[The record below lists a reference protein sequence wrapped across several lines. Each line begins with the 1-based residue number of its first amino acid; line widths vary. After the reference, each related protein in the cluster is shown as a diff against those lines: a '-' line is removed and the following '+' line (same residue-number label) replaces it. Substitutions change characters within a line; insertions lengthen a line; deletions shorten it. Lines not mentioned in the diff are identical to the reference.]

1 MIGFRERLESMNCDE
16 LRVMAQKYH
25 VQRYQHHRR
34 LKKEELIKQLLRR
47 EAVIEFER
55 SRKMAREGAERKVQ
69 YLDTAEIG
77 TLVAF
82 AFKGGAKS
90 AKIINRSVKDR
101 KLEVETEYG
110 ARLTID
116 YDDVLWIKTGTRW
129 PKGIYNLLKG
139 YDTTEASE
147 E

>member
-1 MIGFRERLESMNCDE
+1 MNNRDKYEELDCDE
-16 LRVMAQKYH
+16 LRVLAK
-25 VQRYQHHRR
+25 RYGIRRYVNHRR
-34 LKKEELIKQLLRR
+34 VKRDDLIRSLLKRD
-47 EAVIEFER
+47 AVIEFER

-90 AKIINRSVKDR
+90 AKIINRSTKDR

-110 ARLTID
+110 AKLTID

-139 YDTTEASE
+139 YDSETEE
-147 E
+147 K

>member
-1 MIGFRERLESMNCDE
+1 MNNRDKYEELDCDE
-16 LRVMAQKYH
+16 LRVLAKRYGI
-25 VQRYQHHRR
+25 QRYVNHRR
-34 LKKEELIKQLLRR
+34 VKRDDLIRSLLKRD
-47 EAVIEFER
+47 AVIEFER

-90 AKIINRSVKDR
+90 AKIINRSTKDR

-110 ARLTID
+110 AKLTID

-139 YDTTEASE
+139 YDSE
-147 E
+147 IEEK

>member
-1 MIGFRERLESMNCDE
+1 MNNREKYDELNCDE
-16 LRVMAQKYH
+16 LRVLAKRYGI
-25 VQRYQHHRR
+25 QRYTNHRR
-34 LKKEELIKQLLRR
+34 IKKEDLIRSLLKRD
-47 EAVIEFER
+47 AVIEFER

-90 AKIINRSVKDR
+90 AKIINRSTKDR

-110 ARLTID
+110 AKLTID
-116 YDDVLWIKTGTRW
+116 YEDVLWIKTGTRW

-139 YDTTEASE
+139 YDSETEE
-147 E
+147 K

>member
-1 MIGFRERLESMNCDE
+1 MFDKDVRDLNCDE
-16 LRVMAQKYH
+16 LRVLAKEYGLP
-25 VQRYQHHRR
+25 RYKGGARIKRQ
-34 LKKEELIKQLLRR
+34 ELIRMILKRNCLM
-47 EAVIEFER
+47 EFER

-82 AFKGGAKS
+82 ALDGGAKS
-90 AKIINRSVKDR
+90 AKIVNRSSKDR

-110 ARLTID
+110 ARMIIS
-116 YDDVLWIKTGTRW
+116 YSDVLWIKTGSRW

-139 YDTTEASE
+139 YDTIDEAVE
-147 E
+147 K

>member
-1 MIGFRERLESMNCDE
+1 MVNFKEQLESMNCDE
-16 LRVMAQKYH
+16 LRVMAKKYN
-25 VQRYQHHRR
+25 VQRYKHNKR
-34 LKKEELIKQLLRR
+34 LKKIELISLLLRR

-69 YLDTAEIG
+69 YLDTAELG

-82 AFKGGAKS
+82 AYKGGAKS
-90 AKIINRSVKDR
+90 AKIINRSTKDK

-110 ARLTID
+110 AKLTIS
-116 YDDVLWIKTGTRW
+116 YEDVLWIKTGTRW

-139 YDTTEASE
+139 YDQEDTEK
-147 E
+147 